1 MILLTRFNGTQFYI
15 NAELIQTVEETPN
28 TVVTLLDRTRFVVVE
43 PAATVAERFVQYKQK
58 INQPLHLEDHSGS

>member
-28 TVVTLLDRTRFVVVE
+28 TVITLLDHTKFVVSD
-43 PAATVAERFVQYKQK
+43 PAALVVERFIEYRRKLY
-58 INQPLHLEDHSGS
+58 QPMQLEK

>member
-28 TVVTLLDRTRFVVVE
+28 TIITLLDHTKIVVSDPAEVVVE
-43 PAATVAERFVQYKQK
+43 RIIEYRKKLY
-58 INQPLHLEDHSGS
+58 QPLQFEK